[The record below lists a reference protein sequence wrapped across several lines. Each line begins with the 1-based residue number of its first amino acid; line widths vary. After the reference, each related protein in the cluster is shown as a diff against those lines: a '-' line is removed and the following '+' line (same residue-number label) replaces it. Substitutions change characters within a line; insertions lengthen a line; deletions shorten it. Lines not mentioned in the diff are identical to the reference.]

1 MERRES
7 EICAKENQ
15 KLENFEKYKMMKK
28 KSFLK
33 IKINKNLVNI
43 QKVK

>member
-1 MERRES
+1 MQKKS

-15 KLENFEKYKMMKK
+15 KLENFEKYKMTKN

-33 IKINKNLVNI
+33 
-43 QKVK
+43 